1 MGVKAVES
9 HMKSEKHRRYASIR
23 KSTVPME
30 SYVSVPNTSST
41 PAGSQTARFGIAPF
55 IKRQLTSKIND
66 KSFIVMFDESMNRTT
81 KNKQLDLHVR
91 YWTTDETGTYVCSR
105 YYGSEF
111 LGHSTAEDLLDKFK
125 EGTKELCLSKMLSL
139 SMDGPNVN
147 WRFVQLLQQEYS
159 EQFGGAQIQIV
170 RSCGLHIMHNS
181 IKAGFGVWQVEKLL
195 KALHFLFHCAPARR
209 QDYSLVTKSTKFPLP
224 FCGHRWLEN
233 LPAVQRAIEIWPSV
247 VTYVDQ
253 VKLKKLPNPG
263 SPSYDTVAEAR
274 MDPLTV
280 PKLHYFMSTS
290 LNFQPFLTKH
300 QTDVPVIPF
309 LCKDLE
315 DLVRS
320 LLRRFIKRDVLL
332 VSVPKLVRLD
342 VTDQSIWVSPKAVD
356 IGMGATAALK
366 GTSGSQSRV
375 GELSQ
380 LQFMKDC
387 EIALPNVC
395 KKILDKCPLKYHLVR
410 NMTCLDPNKMYS
422 EPDECLQKIKGLIQK
437 FVQDKQLSS
446 LTVEDQFRLWARAE
460 SFKDFSPTEPNSR
473 VNMLLHQHMS
483 TSAPELWGFVKKLLI
498 LSHGQATVERGFSI
512 NKLVETCNMDEETV
526 VAQRLICDHV
536 RVYGAVTQVP
546 LTKELVNYCATA
558 RTRYRMYLRKKTKD
572 EQMTKRKI
580 AEDELEVQRKK
591 RRTIHSVCET
601 LKKDSDSFAE
611 KAESTTGTKMAELI
625 TKSNTLRR
633 RYKEKRDELDELDK
647 EIERKAS
654 ELREI

>member
-1 MGVKAVES
+1 
-9 HMKSEKHRRYASIR
+9 
-23 KSTVPME
+23 
-30 SYVSVPNTSST
+30 
-41 PAGSQTARFGIAPF
+41 
-55 IKRQLTSKIND
+55 
-66 KSFIVMFDESMNRTT
+66 MFDESMNRTT

-147 WRFVQLLQQEYS
+147 WRFVQLLKQEYS

-170 RSCGLHIMHNS
+170 ESCGLHIMHNS

-209 QDYSLVTKSTKFPLP
+209 QDYSLVTKSIKFPLP

-233 LPAVQRAIEIWPSV
+233 LPALERAIEIWPSV

-263 SPSYDTVAEAR
+263 SSSCDTVAEAR
-274 MDPLTV
+274 MDPLTL
-280 PKLHYFMSTS
+280 PKLHYFMSIS
-290 LNFQPFLTKH
+290 LNFQPFLTKY
-300 QTDVPVIPF
+300 QTDVPMIPF

-320 LLRRFIKRDVLL
+320 LLWHFIKRDVLL

-387 EIALPNVC
+387 GIALANIC

-422 EPDECLQKIKGLIQK
+422 EPDECLHKIKGLIQK

-446 LTVEDQFRLWARAE
+446 LTVGDVIAQQFESFLFSEARAE

-473 VNMLLHQHMS
+473 VDMFLHQHMS

-512 NKLVETCNMDEETV
+512 NKEVETCNMDEQTV
-526 VAQRLICDHV
+526 VAQRLICDH
-536 RVYGAVTQVP
+536 
-546 LTKELVNYCATA
+546 LVNYCATA
-558 RTRYRMYLRKKTKD
+558 RTRYRMYLDEEKRKKTKD

-580 AEDELEVQRKK
+580 AEDELEVLRKK

-601 LKKDSDSFAE
+601 LEKDADSFAE

-633 RYKEKRDELDELDK
+633 RYKEKKEELDELDK